1 MADVVWQTSLA
12 RRRWHQTPAVYDAS
26 VWIRIAIAV
35 AVLQACG
42 GSQFQSYQPV
52 EIEQTSKSETF
63 ALALDAMRSND
74 LRILEQDEGKGL
86 LSTQWQ
92 QFGAEHYNLQVLI
105 SPVSSVV
112 NIGCRI
118 EKAMTIRDCGEIT
131 RYPGSLVR
139 EAKQLSSALQ

>member
-1 MADVVWQTSLA
+1 
-12 RRRWHQTPAVYDAS
+12 VYDAS

-42 GSQFQSYQPV
+42 SSQFQSYQPD

-105 SPVSSVV
+105 SPVSAVV

-118 EKAMTIRDCGEIT
+118 EKAMTIRDCGEIN